1 MDGKIIA
8 TKLHSIENAIS
19 GALDNPEIQ
28 MKLGAFGYTP
38 EQIVTGRRLLEKVV
52 HLMTTQA
59 KKYGGQYG
67 ATGEQDKFLETTYSR
82 YMVTVKV
89 SRVAFKGKTDM
100 LASLGLIGK
109 RPRSLSG
116 WLRSARILYSNIL
129 ETPDALE
136 VLARFGYT
144 AERLQAELH
153 DVEEVERLHVKQLGE
168 KSAAQQSTQQRDEA
182 LDELCNWFSDFRAIA
197 RIALYDDPQLL
208 EALGMTVRR

>member
-1 MDGKIIA
+1 MNGKIIA

-19 GALDNPEIQ
+19 GALDSLEIQ
-28 MKLGAFGYTP
+28 AKLGVFGYTA
-38 EQIVTGRRLLEKVV
+38 ERIYTGKRLLDNVV
-52 HLMTTQA
+52 HLMTTQE

-67 ATGEQDKFLETTYSR
+67 ATDEREKFLDGAYIR

-89 SRVAFKGKTDM
+89 SRVAFKGRPEM
-100 LASLGLIGK
+100 LASLNLTGE

-116 WLRSARILYSNIL
+116 WIRSARILYSNLL
-129 ETPDALE
+129 ETPEALE
-136 VLARFGYT
+136 VLRGFGYT
-144 AERLQAELH
+144 AERLQEELR
-153 DVEEVERLHVKQLGE
+153 DVEEVERLHVKQLSG

-208 EALGMTVRR
+208 EALGITARR